1 MRPFRPVVLRTLT
14 ATVLA
19 VGVAPALPPVAAWA
33 QSKAAAPAD
42 VTPKPVTLTQA
53 HIDSAVATQ
62 KAIRAFEEKQ
72 PQDTGDKPDPKAD
85 AALEAIVKKNGFADM
100 DTYANV
106 SATIGVVMAGID
118 PETKTYVGPAAVIK
132 KQIAEVQGDAKMP
145 AKEKKEA
152 LDELN
157 AALKTA
163 PTDKPAQGNI
173 DLVAKNFDALSQGM
187 DAE

>member
-1 MRPFRPVVLRTLT
+1 MTLVKICGLSTPATMEAALAAGADMVGLVFFPKSPRHVTLDQARTL
-14 ATVLA
+14 AA
-19 VGVAPALPPVAAWA
+19 KARGRAQIVALSVD
-33 QSKAAAPAD
+33 AD
-42 VTPKPVTLTQA
+42 
-53 HIDSAVATQ
+53 
-62 KAIRAFEEKQ
+62 
-72 PQDTGDKPDPKAD
+72 D
-85 AALEAIVKKNGFADM
+85 AALEAIVKTNGFADM
-100 DTYANV
+100 DTYSNV
-106 SATIGVVMAGID
+106 SATIGMVMAGID

-157 AALKTA
+157 AALKTVS
-163 PTDKPAQGNI
+163 PDKPAQGNI